1 MYKIRFY
8 VIECWSWGKDM
19 GSFSLALFTGF
30 AFSCWLLFLPVP
42 APLVASSR
50 SNLGSIASAACP
62 GTRIN
67 SASSEIRTTYE
78 ANWQHPFC
86 PSARRWT
93 GGIADGLW
101 MYGILTLAT
110 RPRSCTCILKPCRND
125 ERLSYPVCSIKRYV
139 DRPETAVYLG
149 SALSPQQLH
158 CCCRFALESSRWR
171 QKRPQVNSVV
181 QLQNKWLDPWL
192 VQFTSLSWLKIIQQ
206 LRNGTLARSF
216 GMGQLQVTVHSVSAL
231 QLQSVH

>member
-30 AFSCWLLFLPVP
+30 AFSCWLLFLPVT

-86 PSARRWT
+86 PSAARRWT
-93 GGIADGLW
+93 GGIAGGLW

-139 DRPETAVYLG
+139 DRPETAVYLLG
-149 SALSPQQLH
+149 KKSKQYKANLLQTLMEIFITVWSPNADFFSLLKPLSN
-158 CCCRFALESSRWR
+158 RFISRKNR
-171 QKRPQVNSVV
+171 KI
-181 QLQNKWLDPWL
+181 
-192 VQFTSLSWLKIIQQ
+192 SL
-206 LRNGTLARSF
+206 
-216 GMGQLQVTVHSVSAL
+216 
-231 QLQSVH
+231 

>member
-8 VIECWSWGKDM
+8 VIECWSWGKDL

-86 PSARRWT
+86 PSAARHWT
-93 GGIADGLW
+93 GGIAGGLW

-139 DRPETAVYLG
+139 DRPETTVYLLG
-149 SALSPQQLH
+149 KKSKQYKANLLQTLMEIFITVWSPNADFFSLLKPLSN
-158 CCCRFALESSRWR
+158 RFI
-171 QKRPQVNSVV
+171 
-181 QLQNKWLDPWL
+181 
-192 VQFTSLSWLKIIQQ
+192 SLKNRKIS
-206 LRNGTLARSF
+206 L
-216 GMGQLQVTVHSVSAL
+216 
-231 QLQSVH
+231 

>member
-8 VIECWSWGKDM
+8 VIECWSWGKDL

-93 GGIADGLW
+93 GGIAGGLW

-139 DRPETAVYLG
+139 DRPETTVYLLG
-149 SALSPQQLH
+149 KKSKQYKANLLQTLMEIFITVWSPNADFFSLLKPLSN
-158 CCCRFALESSRWR
+158 RFI
-171 QKRPQVNSVV
+171 
-181 QLQNKWLDPWL
+181 
-192 VQFTSLSWLKIIQQ
+192 SLKNRKIS
-206 LRNGTLARSF
+206 L
-216 GMGQLQVTVHSVSAL
+216 
-231 QLQSVH
+231 